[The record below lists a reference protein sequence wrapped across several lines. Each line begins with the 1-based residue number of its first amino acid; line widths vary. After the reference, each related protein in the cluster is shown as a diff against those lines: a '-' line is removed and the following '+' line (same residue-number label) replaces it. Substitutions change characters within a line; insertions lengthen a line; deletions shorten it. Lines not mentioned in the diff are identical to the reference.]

1 MKQSNTPQVKTPL
14 RPHPSSINAVLS
26 PIVILFLFFG
36 SKNMNNLVSLL
47 FRNCFCH
54 MGCCLILVSS
64 VMKRILFAALA
75 ACSLPFVSCSK
86 DFDNSTVNEFD
97 LSRYLGEWY
106 EIARYDHS
114 FERGMDN
121 TMAQYILQDDG
132 KVVVLN
138 TGWKNGKFKI
148 AEGKAK
154 YPDPAGNPGALKV
167 SFFLFFYSEYN
178 VMMVDENYQ
187 ISLVGSKA
195 ENYLWILSRTP
206 VPDPDLLKMVL
217 DEAQSRGYDTSK
229 LIWVDQSRNIGK

>member
-1 MKQSNTPQVKTPL
+1 MK
-14 RPHPSSINAVLS
+14 
-26 PIVILFLFFG
+26 
-36 SKNMNNLVSLL
+36 SLT
-47 FRNCFCH
+47 
-54 MGCCLILVSS
+54 
-64 VMKRILFAALA
+64 FAALIA
-75 ACSLPFVSCSK
+75 ALPLMACSK
-86 DFDNSTVNEFD
+86 DFDNSTVDEFD

-138 TGWKNGKFKI
+138 TGWKDGKFKI

-154 YPDPAGNPGALKV
+154 YKDPEGAPGALKV

-195 ENYLWILSRTP
+195 EKYLWILSRTP
-206 VPDPDLLKMVL
+206 VPDPDLLQMVL
-217 DEAQSRGYDTSK
+217 DEARERGYDTSD
-229 LIWVDQSRNIGK
+229 LIWVDQSRNIKALEK